1 MKVRVNSKYNNESKV
16 IQTSLTLLIILKCNI
31 DYKRI
36 LLSFKHKNLYKK
48 TTYQSL
54 KLSF

>member
-1 MKVRVNSKYNNESKV
+1 MKGKVNPKYNNESKV

-48 TTYQSL
+48 
-54 KLSF
+54 KLTNL

>member
-1 MKVRVNSKYNNESKV
+1 MNPKYNDESKV
-16 IQTSLTLLIILKCNI
+16 IQTTLTLLIILKCNI